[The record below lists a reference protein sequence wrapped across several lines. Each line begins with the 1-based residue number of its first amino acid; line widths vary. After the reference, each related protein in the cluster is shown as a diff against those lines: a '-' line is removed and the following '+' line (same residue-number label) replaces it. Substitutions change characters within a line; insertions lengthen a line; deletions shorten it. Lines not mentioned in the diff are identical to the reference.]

1 MKRIEEIAKEAGI
14 EHKEIEEAKSFYKLV
29 KKDMSEHKVQYDR
42 LDNFFCGNDLVTWFW
57 LAENPEVYSVSYDIH
72 RTNKSNRLKERV
84 EKCFPELASRNR
96 FLEVDLTS
104 SWPAEEDN
112 QKYLAIAIHACGNLS
127 DIFIRNCTDQRIPF
141 AIAPCCHRKDLFV
154 LNPKNYP
161 LCKNYQESSFDLYQD
176 MIRIQFAKEKKYSV
190 GIKYLPEKI
199 TPKNRIIIGVP
210 EENEDGTN

>member
-1 MKRIEEIAKEAGI
+1 MKKIEEIAKEAGI
-14 EHKEIEEAKSFYKLV
+14 EHKEIEEARYFHNQV
-29 KKDMSEHKVQYDR
+29 KKVLSQRSVSYN
-42 LDNFFCGNDLVTWFW
+42 LLNNFFCGNDLVTWFW
-57 LAENPEVYSVSYDIH
+57 LAENRHLYSVSYDLR
-72 RTNKSNRLKERV
+72 RTNKSDRLREKV
-84 EKCFPELASRNR
+84 ENNFPELALRNK
-96 FLEVDLTS
+96 FLEVDLTT

-112 QKYLAIAIHACGNLS
+112 KNSLTIAIHACGNLS

-154 LNPKNYP
+154 LTPKNYP

-176 MIRIQFAKEKKYSV
+176 MTRIQFAKEKKYSLE
-190 GIKYLPEKI
+190 IRYLPEKI